1 MIADA
6 ASRAGQPLALPW
18 WRSAWLGVRSAGLG
32 WALAAAVVVALA
44 LLPVVSLA
52 WTALQGESGHWQHL
66 LAHVLPDAARNTL
79 CLLLGVGGIALVLGV
94 GCAWAVTAY
103 SFPGRRVLA
112 WALLLPLA
120 MPSYIIAFVYTDLLH
135 PIGPVQTFL
144 RALLGYETPRQWRLP
159 DIRSL
164 RGAIVLLGLVLYPYV
179 YLSARAAFL
188 TQSRNLMEAAR
199 SLGCGPWGVVR
210 RVVLPLA
217 RPALAVGLS
226 LALLETLN
234 DIGASEFMGVQ
245 TLTVSIYTTWVTRSD
260 LAGAA
265 QIALSMLLLVLL
277 LIGLEQHGRARLR
290 FANVQG
296 QRQMQP
302 RRLTGPLA
310 WLTLLLV
317 ALPVLLGFV
326 APAAY
331 LLHQALERITQVG
344 GMSQALLLSLRNT
357 LFLALAAT
365 ACALL
370 AGLLVAWVARQG
382 MRSAAPSP
390 WPVRLASL
398 GYAIPG
404 TVLAIGLLPPVL
416 RLDAWV
422 ADGLG
427 LAGLPLMM
435 AGAWLLLGCSLR
447 FVAIAVN
454 GVQSGLL
461 RQPPA
466 LEQAARLLGEG
477 PTGVLWRVHL
487 PLLRPALAS
496 SAMLVFV
503 DAMKEL
509 PATLLLRPPNF
520 ETLSTLLY
528 AEAARGTYEEG
539 AIAALAIVL
548 AGIVP
553 VVLLAMQQERHVL
566 QQPLQQVAGKH

>member
-1 MIADA
+1 ML
-6 ASRAGQPLALPW
+6 R
-18 WRSAWLGVRSAGLG
+18 VHSAGATWLLAT
-32 WALAAAVVVALA
+32 ALVVAVA
-44 LLPVVSLA
+44 LLPVAALA
-52 WTALQGESGHWQHL
+52 WTALHGKSGHWQHL
-66 LAHVLPDAARNTL
+66 LQYVLPEAARNTL
-79 CLLLGVGGIALVLGV
+79 WLLLGVGSLALFLGA
-94 GCAWAVTAY
+94 GSAWVVTAY
-103 SFPGRRVLA
+103 AFPGRRVLA
-112 WALLLPLA
+112 WALLLPLV

-135 PIGPVQTFL
+135 PIGPVQTVL
-144 RALLGYETPRQWRLP
+144 RELLGYESPRQWRLP

-164 RGAIVLLGLVLYPYV
+164 SGAIVLLGLVLYPYV
-179 YLSARAAFL
+179 YLSARAAFM
-188 TQSRNLMEAAR
+188 TQSKHLMEAAR
-199 SLGCGPWGVVR
+199 ALGHGPWGVIR

-234 DIGASEFMGVQ
+234 DIGASEFLGVH
-245 TLTVSIYTTWVTRSD
+245 TLTISIYTTWVTRSD

-265 QIALSMLLLVLL
+265 QIALSMLSLVLL
-277 LIGLEQHGRARLR
+277 CIGLEQHGRARLR

-296 QRQMQP
+296 RGYLQP
-302 RRLTGPLA
+302 KRLHGPVRWLA
-310 WLTLLLV
+310 LLLV
-317 ALPVLLGFV
+317 ALPVVLGFV

-331 LLHQALERITQVG
+331 LLHQALVRMLQSEQI
-344 GMSQALLLSLRNT
+344 SHALLASARNT
-357 LFLALAAT
+357 VVLALAAT
-365 ACALL
+365 ICAVL
-370 AGLLVAWVARQG
+370 AGLLVAWTSRQG
-382 MRSAAPSP
+382 MRSALPSG

-404 TVLAIGLLPPVL
+404 TVLAIGLLPPAL

-422 ADGLG
+422 ADWLG
-427 LAGLPLMM
+427 LSGLPLMM

-447 FVAIAVN
+447 FLAIAAN

-461 RQPPA
+461 RQPSA
-466 LEQAARLLGEG
+466 LEQAARLLGQG
-477 PTGVLWRVHL
+477 PAGVLWRVHL

-528 AEAARGTYEEG
+528 AEAVRGTYEEG

-553 VVLLAMQQERHVL
+553 VVWLAKQQERDVMK
-566 QQPLQQVAGKH
+566 QAT